1 MCVRCRLDNLVI
13 HPTDPGRVLAILD
26 WELSTLGH
34 PFADLAYS
42 AMPYHFPAGFEAL
55 PSLGDSLPDGKATSS
70 PHHSSLSGFWK
81 TLRSAVLLGVR
92 NVFTAQ
98 CRSGSDVAGAKI
110 SSLAEWA
117 ESMCR
122 HPYRG

>member
-1 MCVRCRLDNLVI
+1 MI

-55 PSLGDSLPDGKATSS
+55 PSLGNTLPEGMA
-70 PHHSSLSGFWK
+70 
-81 TLRSAVLLGVR
+81 
-92 NVFTAQ
+92 N
-98 CRSGSDVAGAKI
+98 I
-110 SSLAEWA
+110 
-117 ESMCR
+117 
-122 HPYRG
+122 

>member
-1 MCVRCRLDNLVI
+1 MI

-55 PSLGDSLPDGKATSS
+55 PSLGDTLPEGEANIYYTSS
-70 PHHSSLSGFWK
+70 LVSQIFRYGE
-81 TLRSAVLLGVR
+81 R
-92 NVFTAQ
+92 
-98 CRSGSDVAGAKI
+98 
-110 SSLAEWA
+110 
-117 ESMCR
+117 
-122 HPYRG
+122 